1 MNCPKCKFQITK
13 EYINIMTDVAQCQHC
28 DYIFKISEVL
38 SNEIDD
44 GFNIDTPPNG
54 AWIRTE
60 LNYIVIGAT
69 TRSPIAFFLV
79 PFMIVWSG
87 GSIGS
92 IYGSQIVNGKF
103 DPEMALFG
111 IPFII
116 GSIIFW
122 SIAAMAIWGKVEIT
136 IDNNGGKV
144 FTGLQN
150 IGLTKK
156 FTWEDISTIKENQS
170 TYKFPGSQGMV
181 ISLEGK
187 KRISFGNGINE
198 SRRYYIYRA
207 LKEIILKVKSDKNL
221 FR

>member
-44 GFNIDTPPNG
+44 GFNINIPPGG

-111 IPFII
+111 IPFLI

-170 TYKFPGSQGMV
+170 TYIPQGQKHRLFNPGAEP
-181 ISLEGK
+181 L
-187 KRISFGNGINE
+187 
-198 SRRYYIYRA
+198 
-207 LKEIILKVKSDKNL
+207 EIIEVQSGSYLGEDDIVRFDDIYG
-221 FR
+221 RE

>member
-1 MNCPKCKFQITK
+1 MNCPKCKVQITK
-13 EYINIMTDVAQCQHC
+13 EHINIMTDVAQCQQC

-44 GFNIDTPPNG
+44 GFNINIPPDG
-54 AWIRTE
+54 AWIKTDF
-60 LNYIVIGAT
+60 NYTVIGAT

-111 IPFII
+111 VPFLI

-122 SIAAMAIWGKVEIT
+122 SIAAMTIWGKVELT
-136 IDNNGGKV
+136 LDNNGGKI

-150 IGLTKK
+150 IGITKK
-156 FTWEDISTIKENQS
+156 FTWDDISTIKENQS
-170 TYKFPGSQGMV
+170 AYKFPGSHGMV

-198 SRRYYIYRA
+198 SRRYYIYKA

-221 FR
+221 FS